1 MNWWD
6 RREPFHCDSPHL
18 HKEADYVQLLVCV
31 ESPYKILGSGSGQD
45 STLQH
50 QSQHLIEK
58 TVHIFEAPETDRQLL
73 HTAIESA
80 GLGKSSR
87 YQLVLLDSTGHSHR
101 KMVSFDPKTERMC
114 MLTIERS
121 DAVLP
126 QDALDVRCSCAHAL
140 VSANA
145 PFRFESVDSAFAATF
160 GYAQEDLVGR
170 RMSLLHGQSTDGLRW
185 ATLLQSAC
193 EGRADSACLALGT
206 SCGVERRAMLS
217 CTPVAAAPNGAITH
231 VLVHCLSKS
240 RSAPDTGAVD
250 RPPVCDGHKHIFS
263 ADDSNDNAVRIC
275 PRRKAAR
282 SGSWSRR
289 GGRDGSEAAIVMT
302 AARVR
307 ALAALP
313 LRRAAEEL
321 GVSET
326 ALKAACRRLGLPAWP
341 RRGIHALCMQTQ
353 HAAAAA
359 PNPAAIPDKDPPPPA
374 TAVESPGRKS
384 MAGPIGSCEGKG
396 ADGGDQSCGDG
407 SFSTS
412 GAQAYAF
419 SSASTPISVSTVASS
434 YYSDEHD
441 VPDPRR
447 LLDAAP
453 DEQEQRC
460 FSG

>member
-6 RREPFHCDSPHL
+6 RREPFRTNAPHMPQ
-18 HKEADYVQLLVCV
+18 EAAYLQIIVSLQM
-31 ESPYKILGSGSGQD
+31 PYKILGSKTGQN
-45 STLQH
+45 SSLQYH
-50 QSQHLIEK
+50 PQHLLEK

-145 PFRFESVDSAFAATF
+145 PFCFESVDSAFAATF

-206 SCGVERRAMLS
+206 SCGAERRAMLS

-231 VLVHCLSKS
+231 VLVHCLSTS
-240 RSAPDTGAVD
+240 RPAADTRAE
-250 RPPVCDGHKHIFS
+250 PHACDCGQT
-263 ADDSNDNAVRIC
+263 AEDDSDAADAVRIR

-282 SGSWSRR
+282 SGSCGGC
-289 GGRDGSEAAIVMT
+289 GGRDGSGAAIVMT

-307 ALAALP
+307 AMAALP

-412 GAQAYAF
+412 DAQAYAF

>member
-101 KMVSFDPKTERMC
+101 KMVSFEPQVHPEAGGLQC
-114 MLTIERS
+114 ILTIERS

-206 SCGVERRAMLS
+206 RGHA
-217 CTPVAAAPNGAITH
+217 VARGNGAITH
-231 VLVHCLSKS
+231 DV
-240 RSAPDTGAVD
+240 
-250 RPPVCDGHKHIFS
+250 
-263 ADDSNDNAVRIC
+263 
-275 PRRKAAR
+275 KA
-282 SGSWSRR
+282 
-289 GGRDGSEAAIVMT
+289 GGR
-302 AARVR
+302 
-307 ALAALP
+307 
-313 LRRAAEEL
+313 
-321 GVSET
+321 
-326 ALKAACRRLGLPAWP
+326 
-341 RRGIHALCMQTQ
+341 
-353 HAAAAA
+353 
-359 PNPAAIPDKDPPPPA
+359 
-374 TAVESPGRKS
+374 
-384 MAGPIGSCEGKG
+384 
-396 ADGGDQSCGDG
+396 
-407 SFSTS
+407 
-412 GAQAYAF
+412 Y
-419 SSASTPISVSTVASS
+419 
-434 YYSDEHD
+434 
-441 VPDPRR
+441 
-447 LLDAAP
+447 
-453 DEQEQRC
+453 
-460 FSG
+460 